1 MTWFVDTSVW
11 SLAFR
16 RDVEVIAPQVQ
27 VLKTALERGDSV
39 VSTGL
44 VLQEVL
50 QGFVASKSRR
60 VLMTHFSALPFIN
73 PSRQDHMEAALLRD
87 QCRQQGVQLG
97 TIDALIAQLCIANN
111 LILLSTDMD
120 FAHAAKYC
128 ALRNWKLA

>member
-1 MTWFVDTSVW
+1 MTWFGYTLVW
-11 SLAFR
+11 TLAFR
-16 RDVEVIAPQVQ
+16 RGVEIDVPQVQ

-44 VLQEVL
+44 LLQEVL

-87 QCRQQGVQLG
+87 QCRRHGVQLG
-97 TIDALIAQLCIANN
+97 TLDALIAQLCIANN
-111 LILLSTDMD
+111 LILLSTDLD
-120 FAHAAKYC
+120 FAHATTFC
-128 ALRNWKLA
+128 ALRIWRE